1 MGTRGPEH
9 CSDEDAQGFTGKREH
24 TEGVGAYAVLRLPCG
39 TTEMAT
45 VTGPFQDGASPW
57 RAGGASCPGLHT
69 RRADPEPVGPA
80 AVLSGSG
87 PSDALT

>member
-24 TEGVGAYAVLRLPCG
+24 TEGVGAYAVLQLPYG

-57 RAGGASCPGLHT
+57 RAGGASCPGLCT
-69 RRADPEPVGPA
+69 PAGQTLSQWAQLRCSQVLGPQM
-80 AVLSGSG
+80 
-87 PSDALT
+87 P